1 MLSRPPDF
9 HSMAKLFSDPEAIAE
24 DIIRDVGTDLVV
36 GLPLGLGKANHI
48 VNALYARAAADRTIN
63 LTLFSALTLEKP
75 KPKNLLERRF
85 IAPVIDRLFGGYPDL
100 AYADAL
106 HAGTLPPNIRVVEF
120 FFLAGRWLHVPF
132 AQQHYISAN
141 YTHAASYLLAR
152 GLNVVTQLVA
162 KRVVDGAMRYSLSCN
177 TDTTLDILRARAEG
191 RASFRLVGQVNSELP
206 FMPGPG
212 NLPADE
218 FSAVLDSRATDFP
231 LFAPPSEPITDTK
244 YAIGLHASGLIR
256 DGGTLQ
262 IGIGQVG
269 DALAQGL
276 IVRHRENAQFR
287 AIMKRLAP
295 ATDPPPETA
304 TFERGLYG
312 VSEMLFEAFLGL
324 IEAGILKREVD
335 GVLLHGAFFLG
346 PKSFYRALREMTPG
360 QIARIR
366 MMPVSFTNELYGD
379 EDAKRRARVDSR
391 FVNNAMMATLMGAVI
406 SDGLDDGQVVSG
418 VGGQYNFV
426 AQAFALQ
433 GARSIL
439 TVEATRQAGAGAQS
453 NIRWNYGHATI
464 PRHLR
469 DIIVTEYG
477 VADLRGKSDAEVI
490 AAMLQVADSRF
501 QGELARQA
509 KDAGKLP
516 KDFEVAAAYRE
527 NSPERIAEA
536 LKPARDAGFLPSFPF
551 GSDFT
556 DVEQRLIP
564 ALQLLQEAQRAPAR
578 LPGLLWQGWTRR
590 PDAADEECLA
600 RLGLDRPGSLSERA
614 YRALVNAA
622 LARACTQ

>member
-1 MLSRPPDF
+1 MPKPF
-9 HSMAKLFSDPEAIAE
+9 TDPEAIAQ
-24 DIIRDVGTDLVV
+24 DIIRDVGTNLVV

-48 VNALYARAAADRTIN
+48 VNALYARAVADRGIK
-63 LTLFSALTLEKP
+63 LTLLSALTLEKP
-75 KPKNLLERRF
+75 KPKNLIERRF

-106 HAGTLPPNIRVVEF
+106 HAGSLPPNIQVIEF
-120 FFLAGRWLHVPF
+120 FFLAGKWLHVPF
-132 AQQHYISAN
+132 AQQHYISTN
-141 YTHAASYLLAR
+141 YTHAASCLLAR

-162 KRVVDGAMRYSLSCN
+162 KRVVGGVARYSLSCN

-191 RASFRLVGQVNSELP
+191 RTSFKLIGQVNSELP
-206 FMPGPG
+206 FMPGAG
-212 NLPADE
+212 DLAAEE
-218 FSAVLDSRATDFP
+218 FSAVLDGPATEFP
-231 LFAPPSEPITDTK
+231 LFAPPSEPISDTK
-244 YAIGLHASGLIR
+244 YAIGLHAAGLVR

-276 IVRHRENAQFR
+276 IVRHRDNAQFH
-287 AIMKRLAP
+287 AVMKRLSP
-295 ATDPPPETA
+295 AASPLA
-304 TFERGLYG
+304 ALHSGTFEQGLYG
-312 VSEMLFEAFLGL
+312 LSEILFEAFLGL

-346 PKSFYRALREMTPG
+346 PKSFYRALRDMTAG
-360 QIARIR
+360 QIAQIQ

-379 EDAKRRARVDSR
+379 EEAKRRARVDAC

-406 SDGLDDGQVVSG
+406 SDGLENGQVVSG

-426 AQAFALQ
+426 AQAFALS
-433 GARSIL
+433 GARSVL
-439 TVEATRQAGAGAQS
+439 TVEATRQAGAKTQS
-453 NIRWNYGHATI
+453 NIRWSYGHETI

-469 DIIVTEYG
+469 DVIVTEYG

-501 QGELARQA
+501 QAELMRQA

-516 KDFEVAAAYRE
+516 GGFEIPAAHRD
-527 NSPERIAEA
+527 NHPDRIAGA
-536 LKPARDAGFLPSFPF
+536 LKPAREAGLLPAFPF

-556 DVEQRLIP
+556 DAEQRLVP
-564 ALQLLQEAQRAPAR
+564 ALQYLRDAQGAPQR
-578 LPGLLWQGWTRR
+578 LAGLLWQGLIRR
-590 PDAADEECLA
+590 PDAADRECLA
-600 RLGLDRPGSLSERA
+600 RLGLDQPATWSERG
-614 YRALVNAA
+614 YRALVSAA
-622 LARACTQ
+622 LARSRM

>member
-1 MLSRPPDF
+1 MP
-9 HSMAKLFSDPEAIAE
+9 KLFADPDAMAE
-24 DIIRDVGTDLVV
+24 DIIRDVGTNLVV

-48 VNALYARAAADRTIN
+48 INALYARAAADRSIN

-75 KPKNLLERRF
+75 RPSNLLERRF

-106 HAGTLPPNIRVVEF
+106 HAGALPPNVQVIEF
-120 FFLAGRWLHVPF
+120 FFLAGKWLHVPF

-152 GLNVVTQLVA
+152 GLNVVPQLVA
-162 KRVVDGAMRYSLSCN
+162 KRVVDGVTRYSLSCN
-177 TDTTLDILRARAEG
+177 TDTTLDVLRARAQG
-191 RASFRLVGQVNSELP
+191 AASFRLIGQVNSELP
-206 FMPGPG
+206 FMPGAG
-212 NLPADE
+212 DLPSEE
-218 FSAVLDSRATDFP
+218 FSAILDGPATEFP

-244 YAIGLHASGLIR
+244 YAIGLHSAGLVR

-276 IVRHRENAQFR
+276 IIRHRDNAQFH
-287 AIMKRLAP
+287 AIMKRLQP
-295 ATDPPPETA
+295 ASEPALELHTGSFDK
-304 TFERGLYG
+304 GLYG

-324 IEAGILKREVD
+324 IDAGILKREVD
-335 GVLLHGAFFLG
+335 GVVLHGAFFLG
-346 PKSFYRALREMTPG
+346 PQSFYRALREMAPD
-360 QIARIR
+360 QLARIQ

-379 EDAKRRARVDSR
+379 EDGKRRARVDAR
-391 FVNNAMMATLMGAVI
+391 FVNNAMMATLMGSVI
-406 SDGLDDGQVVSG
+406 SDGLEDGQVVSG

-426 AQAFALQ
+426 AQAFALA

-439 TVEATRQAGAGAQS
+439 TVEATRPAGASTQS
-453 NIRWNYGHATI
+453 NIRWSYGHETI

-469 DIIVTEYG
+469 DVVVTEYG

-490 AAMLQVADSRF
+490 AAMLAVTDSRF
-501 QGELARQA
+501 QDELMRKA

-516 KDFEVAAAYRE
+516 RNYEIAAAHRD
-527 NSPERIAEA
+527 NNPERIAAA
-536 LKPARDAGFLPSFPF
+536 LKPAREAGLLPSFPF

-556 DVEQRLIP
+556 EVEQRLIP
-564 ALQLLQEAQRAPAR
+564 ALEVLQDAQRAPRR
-578 LPGLLWQGWTRR
+578 LAGLLWQGLTGT
-590 PDAADEECLA
+590 PDASDEECLA
-600 RLGLDRPGSLSERA
+600 RLGLDRPATWAERG
-614 YRALVNAA
+614 YRALVGAA
-622 LARACTQ
+622 LARSRSG

>member
-1 MLSRPPDF
+1 MP
-9 HSMAKLFSDPEAIAE
+9 KLFADPEAIAE

-48 VNALYARAAADRTIN
+48 VNALYARAAADRRIS

-75 KPKNLLERRF
+75 KPSNLLERRF
-85 IAPVIDRLFGGYPDL
+85 ITPVIDRLFGGYPDL

-106 HAGTLPPNIRVVEF
+106 RANALPPNIRVIEF

-141 YTHAASYLLAR
+141 YTHASTYLLAR

-162 KRVVDGAMRYSLSCN
+162 KRVVDGVPRYSLSCN
-177 TDTTLDILRARAEG
+177 TDTTLDILRARDEG
-191 RASFRLVGQVNSELP
+191 RASFKLVGQVNSELP
-206 FMPGPG
+206 FMPGAG
-212 NLPADE
+212 DLPAE
-218 FSAVLDSRATDFP
+218 QFSAVLESRQTDFP

-244 YAIGLHASGLIR
+244 YSIGLHAAGLVR
-256 DGGTLQ
+256 DGGSLQ
-262 IGIGQVG
+262 IGIGQIG

-276 IVRHRENAQFR
+276 IVRHRDNAQFHG
-287 AIMKRLAP
+287 IMKRLSPGAEQLS
-295 ATDPPPETA
+295 ALETGA
-304 TFERGLYG
+304 FEKGLYG

-324 IEAGILKREVD
+324 MEAGILKREID
-335 GVLLHGAFFLG
+335 GVVLHGAFFLG
-346 PKSFYRALREMTPG
+346 PKSFYRALREMTAG
-360 QIARIR
+360 QIARIQ

-379 EDAKRRARVDSR
+379 EDLKRRARVDAR
-391 FVNNAMMATLMGAVI
+391 FVNNAMMATLMGSAI
-406 SDGLDDGQVVSG
+406 SDGLENGQVVSG

-426 AQAFALQ
+426 AQAFALA

-439 TVEATRQAGAGAQS
+439 TVEATRPAGTRTQS
-453 NIRWNYGHATI
+453 NIRWSYGHETI

-477 VADLRGKSDAEVI
+477 VADVRGKSDAEVI

-501 QGELARQA
+501 QNELARQA

-516 KDFEVAAAYRE
+516 KDFEIPAAHRE
-527 NSPERIAEA
+527 NYPERITRA
-536 LKPARDAGFLPSFPF
+536 LKPAREAGLLPSFPF

-556 DVEQRLIP
+556 EIEQRLIP
-564 ALQLLQEAQRAPAR
+564 ALQFLQDAQRAPQR
-578 LPGLLWQGWTRR
+578 LLALLWHGLTRI
-590 PDAADEECLA
+590 PDAADKECLA
-600 RLGLDRPGSLSERA
+600 RLGLDRPATFSERA
-614 YRALVNAA
+614 YRALVSAA
-622 LARACTQ
+622 LVKTRVT